1 MMHTVK
7 NISFHEGLP
16 DEKEFSPYKKE
27 HTVCVIDDLLADAK
41 DNKLLHQMFCVQLG
55 SHHSFT
61 SIIFII
67 QNLFQNG
74 KIMRSVSLNCHVFVL
89 FKNKRDQL

>member
-41 DNKLLHQMFCVQLG
+41 DNKLLIYYIRYFVFNLDLITV
-55 SHHSFT
+55 SHP
-61 SIIFII
+61 
-67 QNLFQNG
+67 
-74 KIMRSVSLNCHVFVL
+74 
-89 FKNKRDQL
+89 